1 MFQTYIIQMAG
12 VLGSS
17 LSVLNLPAE
26 MLQRVFH
33 YLPSADMY
41 SVVQV
46 L

>member
-1 MFQTYIIQMAG
+1 MFQTYIIQMAE
-12 VLGSS
+12 VLASR

-33 YLPSADMY
+33 YLPLVDMY